1 MKKVILNDT
10 FDAQIWAQEWIKAIE
25 EKPEIPTDE
34 GTMLAWFANAI
45 MAGYDHAY
53 REMKNKNR
61 WRDPAKE
68 LPPPV
73 GNGVASEEVLTFST
87 FKDLAT
93 GEPRKH
99 FKQMYCTY
107 YDNGASGFAWPV
119 LAWRYL
125 PDGPEWLGELGDE

>member
-1 MKKVILNDT
+1 M
-10 FDAQIWAQEWIKAIE
+10 IKE
-25 EKPEIPTDE
+25 FE
-34 GTMLAWFANAI
+34 AWVKSRNVVSP
-45 MAGYDHAY
+45 DLERENKRLLPDKEY
-53 REMKNKNR
+53 RNVETEAFWR
-61 WRDPAKE
+61 CWQASRELTWRDPAKE

-73 GNGVASEEVLTFST
+73 GNGVASEEVLVFST
-87 FKDLAT
+87 YKDLAT